1 MTAINTIEKR
11 IVFCLSS
18 NLSSVPVSAELPKN
32 PDIPCVIVEK
42 TAGGY
47 ETTIEEATV
56 ALQSYGTSLQEAM
69 ELNEQVKWIML
80 DELIKE
86 NDITKVTLNTD
97 YNFTDT
103 TAERYRYQAVFDIKY
118 YR

>member
-1 MTAINTIEKR
+1 MTEPIIIEKR
-11 IVFCLSS
+11 IISVLSQI
-18 NLSSVPVSAELPKN
+18 LSVPVMAELPKN
-32 PDIPCVIVEK
+32 PVFPCVVIEK

-47 ETTIEEATV
+47 DTTIEDATIAV
-56 ALQSYGTSLQEAM
+56 QSYGLSMLEAA
-69 ELNEQVKWIML
+69 ELNEQVKWAML
-80 DELIKE
+80 DGLYEQ
-86 NDITKVTLNTD
+86 NYITKVTLNTD

>member
-1 MTAINTIEKR
+1 MTEPIIIEKR
-11 IVFCLSS
+11 IISVLSQS
-18 NLSSVPVSAELPKN
+18 LSVPVMAELPKN
-32 PDIPCVIVEK
+32 PVFPCVVIEK

-47 ETTIEEATV
+47 SETIQEATIAV
-56 ALQSYGTSLQEAM
+56 QSYGTSLLKAQ
-69 ELNEQVKWIML
+69 ELNETVKWIML
-80 DELIKE
+80 DKLIE
-86 NDITKVTLNTD
+86 ETNVTNVTLNTD